1 MWSQPENLNGAV
13 KMEAL
18 DSENLSFGSPASW
31 SDLGWDILFN

>member
-13 KMEAL
+13 KTEAL
-18 DSENLSFGSPASW
+18 DSENLSSGSPASW